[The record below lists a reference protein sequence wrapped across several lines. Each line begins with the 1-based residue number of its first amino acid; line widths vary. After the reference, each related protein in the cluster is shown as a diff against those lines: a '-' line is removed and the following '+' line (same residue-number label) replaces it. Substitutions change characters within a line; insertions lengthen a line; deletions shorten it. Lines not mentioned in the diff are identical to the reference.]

1 MKDVRKLYA
10 SRLVVVDEGLRKKL
24 QTLEAKCASLEKKV
38 KILSVADWKIAQYD
52 VCFLILRILLLLL
65 SLDCLSGFGIR

>member
-24 QTLEAKCASLEKKV
+24 WTLEAKCASLEKKDAEWSKKEAEWRERELCLNQEAV
-38 KILSVADWKIAQYD
+38 QLTE
-52 VCFLILRILLLLL
+52 VCLI
-65 SLDCLSGFGIR
+65 